1 MNNIDLIRQ
10 MPEMLSGQELYE
22 KLADIPAYSEEI
34 RGKSQTE
41 RLIELS
47 TLYEIYLP
55 SEMSIEIYSKL
66 YLALLRSLQKKGTNT
81 AVQQSYQNHNAIMRR
96 ENRGIIGGS
105 DSFSIV
111 GCSGIGKS
119 SAINRA
125 ISIITQDKMIELHNP
140 STRIIPALIVQCQT
154 AHCGR

>member
-1 MNNIDLIRQ
+1 MNSMDLIKQ
-10 MPEMLSGQELYE
+10 MPEMLSGQDLYE
-22 KLADIPAYSEEI
+22 KLADIPAYDEEI
-34 RGKSQTE
+34 RERSQTE

-66 YLALLRSLQKKGTNT
+66 YLALLRSLQKKGTNV
-81 AVQQSYQNHNAIMRR
+81 AIQQAYQNHNAIMRK
-96 ENRGIIGGS
+96 ESRGIIGGS

-125 ISIITQDKMIELHNP
+125 ISIITENRMLEIGNP
-140 STRIIPALIVQCQT
+140 QIRIIPYRI
-154 AHCGR
+154 